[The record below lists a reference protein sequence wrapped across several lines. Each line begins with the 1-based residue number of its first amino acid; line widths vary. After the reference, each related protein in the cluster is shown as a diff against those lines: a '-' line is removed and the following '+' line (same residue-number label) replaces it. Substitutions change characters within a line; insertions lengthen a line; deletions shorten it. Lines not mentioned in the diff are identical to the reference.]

1 MSLRLLRVCELI
13 KRELGVIIGREVK
26 FEAPLVSVRAVDVT
40 ADLKNAHVFIS
51 AIGTKWQK
59 EEAIKQLTEKRQYL
73 QHEFSRRVVLK
84 YTPLLH
90 FQLDESIE
98 RGTRVLNLL
107 DEIEPTLPPDDE
119 LLDEA
124 GRDEADRK

>member
-13 KRELGVIIGREVK
+13 KRELGVIIGREIK
-26 FEAPLVSVRAVDVT
+26 FEAPLVSVRAVDIT

-51 AIGTKWQK
+51 AIGTPWQK
-59 EEAIKQLTEKRQYL
+59 QEALKTLDEKRQHL
-73 QHEFSRRVVLK
+73 QHELSRRVILK

-98 RGTRVLNLL
+98 RGTRVLSLL
-107 DEIEPTLPPDDE
+107 DEIEPTLPPDEELGDE
-119 LLDEA
+119 SRDHDEEQ
-124 GRDEADRK
+124 R

>member
-13 KRELGVIIGREVK
+13 KRELGVIIGREIK
-26 FEAPLVSVRAVDVT
+26 FEAPLVSVRAVDIT
-40 ADLKNAHVFIS
+40 PDLKNAHVFIS

-59 EEAIKQLTEKRQYL
+59 EEAIRYLNEKRQHL
-73 QHEFSRRVVLK
+73 QHELSRRVVLK

-107 DEIEPTLPPDDE
+107 DEIEPTLPPDE
-119 LLDEA
+119 ESL
-124 GRDEADRK
+124 DEADRK